1 MGKALA
7 IKGHSTRGKE
17 VIELLEMLGGSNIN
31 NLSGDNSS
39 AYYINGHQNIIRGID
54 YIFGYEDMQFFSIEK
69 FLEKYP
75 YKVGDKVHIYVQNDD
90 IDGRYDLEVA
100 EITSMKWDPVR
111 CKIAYE
117 MKDINREFFKEEIKC
132 KVDDNLIE
140 TTKVMRD
147 KFAIKG
153 HTTRGKEVI
162 ELLEMLGG
170 INVHKHMGI
179 NDKTFYYINDT
190 NGIYCDKTLWN
201 NNRYTIFTLEEFL
214 EKYPFKVSDI
224 VRIPEYESEV
234 RIDKMY
240 WDGYEIQYEVFTD
253 EVETYSAE
261 ELNQW
266 NESKTKTNNTQ
277 ESLLKKNSITI
288 SSLCYEDKEEIKCK
302 VDDNSNKQSECKK
315 CGLHFGLVQCF
326 YKDCPHNTPKSYAVG
341 LMDDKVNESEVNK
354 EIVMNENKPLFKTGD
369 VVKLKGCPDKNLFW
383 IVMDVIKDGYIFNN
397 GKKYSFDDQHH
408 FEKSNREVINLQPDK
423 IAYLSINNEKYADQI
438 EIDLGD
444 NYEYKFEMN
453 KLYIVKKKPTY
464 PKTYEECC
472 DVLSMCYATLYN
484 LRYHTYEHGYYE
496 FTTSDKLC
504 SLQDKLNIL
513 GKLIICRNAY
523 WEIAGEEL
531 GLDKPWE
538 PDFTNND
545 EVRYGIYT
553 IANKVEKDFCG
564 VGDVNTI
571 LTFPTEEMRDV
582 FYDNFKNL
590 IEQCKELL

>member
-17 VIELLEMLGGSNIN
+17 VIELLEMLGGSNKN

-90 IDGRYDLEVA
+90 IDGRYNLEVA
-100 EITSMKWDPVR
+100 EITSMRWDPVR

-170 INVHKHMGI
+170 NNVHKHMGI

-190 NGIYCDKTLWN
+190 NGIDCDKTLWN
-201 NNRYTIFTLEEFL
+201 NNRYTIFTLEELL

-302 VDDNSNKQSECKK
+302 VNDNSNKQSECKK

-354 EIVMNENKPLFKTGD
+354 EIVMNENKPLFKQGD

-408 FEKSNREVINLQPDK
+408 FEKSNREVINLQPNTTDCK
-423 IAYLSINNEKYADQI
+423 IAYLSINNEDYADQI

-453 KLYIVKKKPTY
+453 KLYIVKKKPKY
-464 PKTYEECC
+464 PKNYKECC
-472 DVLSMCYATLYN
+472 DVLGIYTMDNDAK
-484 LRYHTYEHGYYE
+484 GYKHLLLIQFQE
-496 FTTSDKLC
+496 
-504 SLQDKLNIL
+504 
-513 GKLIICRNAY
+513 LIIARDAY
-523 WEIAGEEL
+523 WKIAGEQM

-538 PDFTNND
+538 PDWKDTSQIKHSIWLDSNGICIKSN
-545 EVRYGIYT
+545 RYSYAIQH
-553 IANKVEKDFCG
+553 
-564 VGDVNTI
+564 I
-571 LTFPTEEMRDV
+571 LTFPTEEMRYV

-590 IEQCKELL
+590 IERCKELL